1 MQPLHHK
8 KYVSMNII
16 LSQRIYFVIIN
27 SETQICKIKVTI
39 ENKSLNMKIKK
50 GFRKDNVITFL
61 VPTY

>member
-16 LSQRIYFVIIN
+16 LFQRAYFVIIN
-27 SETQICKIKVTI
+27 SETQICKFKVTI

-50 GFRKDNVITFL
+50 VLKGQSKNL
-61 VPTY
+61 VVPNY